1 MKMTQ
6 ISDGKN
12 LHIELL
18 DLGARIVGIKIGDTQ
33 TNLVCGYADIED
45 YANDAFYMGATIGP
59 ITNRIK
65 NATLS
70 VNNEPFQLPA
80 NEGATCLHS
89 GGMGFDKEI
98 WSLKSASDSHVEYK
112 LVYDLNKVGMRGILT
127 TLARY
132 TAQDNALYIEYQS
145 RCDTTTYINL
155 TNHVYL
161 NLSANQTAVHDHD
174 FVFYTD
180 KFVIKD
186 EENASTNETQ
196 KVNSPFEY
204 SLCDTSVFNGCVDQH
219 FIVKDN
225 AADTTL
231 LSVAHAQSQ
240 STGIA
245 VEVLSNSPGFHFYT
259 GHGLADPFVPF
270 QGFCIETQTI
280 PNAINLSEFEAPLLN
295 ANESRTQT
303 TVLKFST
310 SI

>member
-98 WSLKSASDSHVEYK
+98 WSLK
-112 LVYDLNKVGMRGILT
+112 NKVGMRGILT

-245 VEVLSNSPGFHFYT
+245 VEVLSK
-259 GHGLADPFVPF
+259 
-270 QGFCIETQTI
+270 
-280 PNAINLSEFEAPLLN
+280 
-295 ANESRTQT
+295 SRTQT